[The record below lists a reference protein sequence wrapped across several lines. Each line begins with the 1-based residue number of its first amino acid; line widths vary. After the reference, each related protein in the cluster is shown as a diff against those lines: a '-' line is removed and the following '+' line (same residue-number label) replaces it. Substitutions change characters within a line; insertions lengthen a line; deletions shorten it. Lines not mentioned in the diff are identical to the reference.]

1 MNVLTFDVGGTT
13 IKYGLVSDKLEIIS
27 KDVFKVPK
35 NENDFIKL
43 INSVQENHYEN
54 FEKISYVLLYE
65 LLPKPTIIFSL
76 IP

>member
-43 INSVQENHYEN
+43 INSVQVNRSYHY
-54 FEKISYVLLYE
+54 
-65 LLPKPTIIFSL
+65 
-76 IP
+76 